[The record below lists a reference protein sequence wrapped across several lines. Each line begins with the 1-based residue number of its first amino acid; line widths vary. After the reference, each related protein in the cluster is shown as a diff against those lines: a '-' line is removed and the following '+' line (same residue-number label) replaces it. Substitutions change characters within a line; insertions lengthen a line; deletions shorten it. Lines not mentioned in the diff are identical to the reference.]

1 MPEELFPGLP
11 FIHSPW
17 LEECNG
23 ICVIV
28 PLRGKPKSG
37 SFNHGWIR
45 VKNRHAYQG
54 RWPSIHLLNREGRE
68 VDFDY
73 FVQVEKG
80 VDYSS
85 VKYDSLT
92 INYRIPYSNTIQQ
105 LPLFHTTTRIFQK
118 ELNFSSGN
126 GFCDSTEIHGT
137 CPDGCPLDRKD
148 GVCMNRKDTFCAP
161 DCASGVPSYL

>member
-1 MPEELFPGLP
+1 M
-11 FIHSPW
+11 
-17 LEECNG
+17 
-23 ICVIV
+23 
-28 PLRGKPKSG
+28 
-37 SFNHGWIR
+37 
-45 VKNRHAYQG
+45 
-54 RWPSIHLLNREGRE
+54 

-73 FVQVEKG
+73 LGPVEKG

-92 INYRIPYSNTIQQ
+92 INYRIPYSNTLQQ

-118 ELNFSSGN
+118 ELNFCSGN
-126 GFCDSTEIHGT
+126 GICDSTEIHGT

-161 DCASGVPSYL
+161 DCASGVPLLFAGIGIVTIAGIAGGWSILKRKT